1 MFTTRISGDMKI
13 FAADVAESSATATC
27 NTPVQQQQ
35 QQQQLE
41 FRSRMSNGSPG
52 SKAGQC
58 HLKFGKYNH
67 KTANLLRQVSS
78 CHSGSNS
85 NNSSNSESN
94 KGQQQQQL
102 HYCNNSHSWARK
114 KYFGNSGSSSSS
126 NNVQQQ
132 QQQQSAYYQR
142 QQQQDQQALN
152 NNNVLM
158 KNQNIL
164 QQVADGKASD
174 SNNNG
179 GSSNRMAAKP
189 AKWPNDNSSGSNSN
203 SVGCRNSNSNS
214 SSTKKRNS
222 SSAEAT
228 AAYYRKDPESRN
240 PDAAAEATE
249 ADAAATDACNTSAS
263 TTGSSSGS
271 ASAETSLAK
280 GQDPE
285 QDQTAKQ
292 RPRQQPLSFWK
303 TNYPQPSASQ
313 LKDETVAA
321 VVSAA
326 AAAASEQ
333 QQQQQSLSFEHR
345 RNSGYQQHQQHNYY
359 PYYYSQPKQL
369 TIASFLQKE
378 LLPESSEKPTQHS
391 SSSSSNASNNGNL
404 ISGNTGNSSSNSN
417 TGSSNHISSGN
428 SNSNSNGNSNGN
440 YSRQQYGHQSVGNG
454 YQQQQQRYRNAQNAY
469 QQYQHQHQHQQQQQQ
484 QQHHAQQLHP
494 HQQGMGNSHFRR
506 KNSDNSSHSS
516 GINQKKMHYSP
527 PGKNGDPTDRSSSA
541 QQQQQQQQQHHHHP
555 HQQQKSIEILTSSNF
570 NAMHRRMQGGSN
582 KNGYYQHNYH
592 PLAGETGS
600 TPTRSE
606 HQNLYNL
613 TYIHVDM
620 EASATDGAGAGATPV
635 VKSSLLSKPS
645 ISITPASAT
654 TPTATV
660 ERGLPPAPLRSLS
673 APALPAPT
681 NHVRNMFAPPPLAMI
696 GPHGLLSPVTTTSTP
711 TKMISCAQLDEAITA
726 AAASGDQS
734 VTTSPSYNQAGSF
747 VIPHQQQPQQ
757 QSHLTPACSMS
768 QPPPPPPPQMFFHFA
783 EGFCNPGLGHQ
794 ARPAPVW
801 PHSSSP
807 CYPASY
813 GSSCSLSGNG
823 TGSGTSP
830 HNKDGNAVGLRP
842 VSPALS
848 SSSLGSESHW
858 SSTSNRSRL
867 GHGGHLSIS
876 PTPSALGSAQLSP
889 HLAEMHPLHQQH
901 PPPLANHH
909 PHGQMNGHAMNSY
922 VPHRP
927 PPPPPHPPIS
937 SPTPTIG
944 ATGGGGGGG
953 AGGLTPWYE
962 LLLPPDRYLAQ
973 ARNVEV
979 AVTPEKLICMCK
991 YDKLSAEIWK
1001 RFRGAQQ
1008 THKKF
1013 KMKMRLWR
1021 YLFLWMNQPMFE
1033 RYRICLVGS
1042 TITGFGTDSSD
1053 IDMCL
1058 LPEQGA
1064 HLHQQ
1069 HYHQHHHFHNE
1080 KRTEALIILTL
1091 FNAVL
1096 KDTEVFQDFNL
1107 IEARVPI
1114 LRFKDITNG
1123 IEVDLNFNNC
1133 VGIKNTYLLQLYAQ
1147 LDWRTRPLVVIVK
1160 LWAQYHDINDAKR
1173 MTISSY
1179 SLVLMV
1185 LHYLQHACVP
1195 HVLPCLH
1202 TLYPEK
1208 FQLGPQDCLDLDLIE
1223 PIEPYQALNNQTL
1236 GEHLLGFFKYYSSFD
1251 FRNLAI
1257 SIRTGGVLPVSTC
1270 RMAKSPKNDVY
1281 QWKELNIEEPFD
1293 LSNTARS
1300 VYDHATF
1307 ERVKA
1312 VFLASA
1318 RRLDHTLD
1326 LATVFRPIHHAPEN
1340 FAPQQPASSSFEQQL
1355 HHPNPGQ
1362 QRSGGGGGA
1371 AAMSSRL
1378 IPEAPSTFAET
1389 AAANVA

>member
-1 MFTTRISGDMKI
+1 MFTTRITGEMKI
-13 FAADVAESSATATC
+13 FAADVAESSATGTAAC
-27 NTPVQQQQ
+27 NTPVQ

-52 SKAGQC
+52 SKTGQC
-58 HLKFGKYNH
+58 HLKFGKYNN
-67 KTANLLRQVSS
+67 KTANLLRQVNI
-78 CHSGSNS
+78 CHSSSSGGSSS
-85 NNSSNSESN
+85 NNNEAN
-94 KGQQQQQL
+94 KGQQQLQQL

-114 KYFGNSGSSSSS
+114 KYFGNVSNSS
-126 NNVQQQ
+126 NNLQQQ
-132 QQQQSAYYQR
+132 QPQQQSAYYQR
-142 QQQQDQQALN
+142 QQQQQLQHQIQQQQDQQSLNN

-158 KNQNIL
+158 KNQNSIQPL
-164 QQVADGKASD
+164 MSECKSSD
-174 SNNNG
+174 SNNNCSTTNNRMSAKPVKWLSDNNNSSS
-179 GSSNRMAAKP
+179 SSNM
-189 AKWPNDNSSGSNSN
+189 NTNSN
-203 SVGCRNSNSNS
+203 TI
-214 SSTKKRNS
+214 STKKRNS
-222 SSAEAT
+222 ST
-228 AAYYRKDPESRN
+228 ADVNAGYYRKVAESGNSAESAAEMRET
-240 PDAAAEATE
+240 DAAAATT
-249 ADAAATDACNTSAS
+249 TDACHNRSPP
-263 TTGSSSGS
+263 TTGTAGR
-271 ASAETSLAK
+271 ETSLGK
-280 GQDPE
+280 TQDLE
-285 QDQTAKQ
+285 QDQTNQTNQPKQ

-303 TNYPQPSASQ
+303 TNYPQPTASQ
-313 LKDETVAA
+313 LKDKETVAA

-333 QQQQQSLSFEHR
+333 QQQSLSFEHR
-345 RNSGYQQHQQHNYY
+345 RNSGYQQQHQQHNNYY
-359 PYYYSQPKQL
+359 QYYYSQPKQL

-378 LLPESSEKPTQHS
+378 LLPDSSGEKAS
-391 SSSSSNASNNGNL
+391 CSSNSSNNNSNL
-404 ISGNTGNSSSNSN
+404 ISASSSNSN
-417 TGSSNHISSGN
+417 
-428 SNSNSNGNSNGN
+428 N
-440 YSRQQYGHQSVGNG
+440 YSRQQYGHQSVGSG
-454 YQQQQQRYRNAQNAY
+454 YQQRYRNAQNVY
-469 QQYQHQHQHQQQQQQ
+469 QQYQQQHHQAQ
-484 QQHHAQQLHP
+484 QQHS
-494 HQQGMGNSHFRR
+494 HQQFRR
-506 KNSDNSSHSS
+506 KHGDNSSNHSS

-527 PGKNGDPTDRSSSA
+527 TGKNGDPVERSSRDPG
-541 QQQQQQQQQHHHHP
+541 QQHHQQHL
-555 HQQQKSIEILTSSNF
+555 HQQQKTIEILASSNF
-570 NAMHRRMQGGSN
+570 SAMHRRMQGGNNN
-582 KNGYYQHNYH
+582 KNGYYQHNNYH
-592 PLAGETGS
+592 PLTGESGT

-606 HQNLYNL
+606 HQNIYNL
-613 TYIHVDM
+613 TYVHVDM
-620 EASATDGAGAGATPV
+620 EASAAAGDAGGAAPV
-635 VKSSLLSKPS
+635 VKPSLLGVKPS
-645 ISITPASAT
+645 ISITPASSSSAAT
-654 TPTATV
+654 TPTTV
-660 ERGLPPAPLRSLS
+660 VAPPPAHP
-673 APALPAPT
+673 PAT
-681 NHVRNMFAPPPLAMI
+681 TGHVRNMFAPPPLAMI
-696 GPHGLLSPVTTTSTP
+696 GVSPVSTPTP
-711 TKMISCAQLDEAITA
+711 TKMISCAQLDEAITSA

-734 VTTSPSYNQAGSF
+734 LATSPSYNQAGSGAF
-747 VIPHQQQPQQ
+747 ITIPPQQ
-757 QSHLTPACSMS
+757 QQASHLIPTS
-768 QPPPPPPPQMFFHFA
+768 QPPPPPPLPQMFHFHFA
-783 EGFCNPGLGHQ
+783 DGFCNPGPPVPPH
-794 ARPAPVW
+794 PPVW

-807 CYPASY
+807 CYPANSY
-813 GSSCSLSGNG
+813 GNGSGP
-823 TGSGTSP
+823 GTSP
-830 HNKDGNAVGLRP
+830 HNKDVNTTVGLRP

-858 SSTSNRSRL
+858 SSRL
-867 GHGGHLSIS
+867 SHGGHLSIS
-876 PTPSALGSAQLSP
+876 PTPSAQLSP
-889 HLAEMHPLHQQH
+889 HPLHQQH
-901 PPPLANHH
+901 PPPLSNHHGH
-909 PHGQMNGHAMNSY
+909 PHGQMNGHAMSSY
-922 VPHRP
+922 IPHRP
-927 PPPPPHPPIS
+927 PPPPPPPHPHPPIS
-937 SPTPTIG
+937 SPTPG
-944 ATGGGGGGG
+944 AT
-953 AGGLTPWYE
+953 AAPWYE

-979 AVTPEKLICMCK
+979 AVQPEKLICMCK
-991 YDKLSAEIWK
+991 YDSLSAEIWK

-1013 KMKMRLWR
+1013 KVKMRLWR

-1064 HLHQQ
+1064 HPHQQQQ
-1069 HYHQHHHFHNE
+1069 HYHQQHHHFHNE

-1123 IEVDLNFNNC
+1123 IEVDLNFNNS

-1208 FQLGPQDCLDLDLIE
+1208 FQLGQQDCLDLDLIE

-1251 FRNLAI
+1251 FRNFAI
-1257 SIRTGGVLPVSTC
+1257 SIRTGGVLPVATC

-1300 VYDHATF
+1300 VYDYATF
-1307 ERVKA
+1307 ERVKG

-1326 LATVFRPIHHAPEN
+1326 LATVFRPIHHVPPES
-1340 FAPQQPASSSFEQQL
+1340 FSQQQQQL
-1355 HHPNPGQ
+1355 LYPNPGQ
-1362 QRSGGGGGA
+1362 QRSAGGGGA
-1371 AAMSSRL
+1371 APMSSKL
-1378 IPEAPSTFAET
+1378 IPDAATTFAEAT
-1389 AAANVA
+1389 AANVA

>member
-1 MFTTRISGDMKI
+1 MFTTRISGEMKI

-35 QQQQLE
+35 QQQLE

-52 SKAGQC
+52 SKTGQC
-58 HLKFGKYNH
+58 HLKFGKYNN

-78 CHSGSNS
+78 CHSGSN
-85 NNSSNSESN
+85 NSSNISNTSSSNEAN

-102 HYCNNSHSWARK
+102 HYCNNNHSWARK
-114 KYFGNSGSSSSS
+114 KYFGNSNS
-126 NNVQQQ
+126 NVQQQQ
-132 QQQQSAYYQR
+132 QQQQSAYFQR
-142 QQQQDQQALN
+142 QQQQQQQQQQQHQIQQQQDQQSLN

-164 QQVADGKASD
+164 QQQVSDCKSSD
-174 SNNNG
+174 SNNNSS
-179 GSSNRMAAKP
+179 SSNRMAAKP
-189 AKWPNDNSSGSNSN
+189 AKFLNDNSSSSNISN
-203 SVGCRNSNSNS
+203 NSIGCRNSNSNTI
-214 SSTKKRNS
+214 STKKRNS
-222 SSAEAT
+222 SSA
-228 AAYYRKDPESRN
+228 
-240 PDAAAEATE
+240 DAAGTTE
-249 ADAAATDACNTSAS
+249 TDAAATDACNTSPP
-263 TTGSSSGS
+263 TTGSSAGS
-271 ASAETSLAK
+271 TNTETSLAK
-280 GQDPE
+280 TQDPE

-303 TNYPQPSASQ
+303 TNYPQATASQ
-313 LKDETVAA
+313 LKDKETVAA

-333 QQQQQSLSFEHR
+333 QQQQQTLSFEHR
-345 RNSGYQQHQQHNYY
+345 RNSGYQQHQQNNYY
-359 PYYYSQPKQL
+359 QYYYSQPKQL

-378 LLPESSEKPTQHS
+378 LLPESLDKPTQQS
-391 SSSSSNASNNGNL
+391 STNTGSSSNSN
-404 ISGNTGNSSSNSN
+404 SNTGNSSSNS
-417 TGSSNHISSGN
+417 SNLLSSSG
-428 SNSNSNGNSNGN
+428 NSNGNSNSNNN
-440 YSRQQYGHQSVGNG
+440 YSRQQYGHQSVGNS
-454 YQQQQQRYRNAQNAY
+454 YHQQQQRYRNAQNAY
-469 QQYQHQHQHQQQQQQ
+469 QQYQHQHQHQQQQ
-484 QQHHAQQLHP
+484 HHAQQQHS

-506 KNSDNSSHSS
+506 KNSDNNNHSS
-516 GINQKKMHYSP
+516 GINQKKMHYST
-527 PGKNGDPTDRSSSA
+527 PGKNGEPTDRSSSG
-541 QQQQQQQQQHHHHP
+541 QQQQQQQQHHHP
-555 HQQQKSIEILTSSNF
+555 HQQQKTIEILASSNF
-570 NAMHRRMQGGSN
+570 NAMHRRMQGGNN

-592 PLAGETGS
+592 PLAGEPGS

-606 HQNLYNL
+606 HQNIYNL

-620 EASATDGAGAGATPV
+620 EATATGEAGGSANTVVAGATAV
-635 VKSSLLSKPS
+635 VKPPLLSKPS
-645 ISITPASAT
+645 ISITPAAAT

-660 ERGLPPAPLRSLS
+660 ERAIPPAPLRSVA
-673 APALPAPT
+673 APALPPPT
-681 NHVRNMFAPPPLAMI
+681 SHVRNMFAPPPLALI
-696 GPHGLLSPVTTTSTP
+696 GAHGLLSPVTTTSTP

-734 VTTSPSYNQAGSF
+734 VTTSPSFNQAGSF
-747 VIPHQQQPQQ
+747 VVPPQHQQP
-757 QSHLTPACSMS
+757 SHLIPPCSTS

-783 EGFCNPGLGHQ
+783 EGFCNPGMSHQ

-801 PHSSSP
+801 PHSTSP

-830 HNKDGNAVGLRP
+830 HNKDGNVVGLRP

-889 HLAEMHPLHQQH
+889 HLAEMGVPHPLHQQH
-901 PPPLANHH
+901 PPPLSNHH
-909 PHGQMNGHAMNSY
+909 LHGQMNGHAMNSY
-922 VPHRP
+922 VSHR

-953 AGGLTPWYE
+953 TGVGGPWYE

-979 AVTPEKLICMCK
+979 VVQPEKLICMCK

-1021 YLFLWMNQPMFE
+1021 YLFLWMNPMFE

-1114 LRFKDITNG
+1114 LRFKDISNG

-1133 VGIKNTYLLQLYAQ
+1133 VGIKNTYLLQFYAQ

-1208 FQLGPQDCLDLDLIE
+1208 FQLGQQDCLDLDLIE
-1223 PIEPYQALNNQTL
+1223 PIEPYQGLNNQTL

-1251 FRNLAI
+1251 FRNFAI

-1300 VYDHATF
+1300 VYDYATF
-1307 ERVKA
+1307 ERVKS

-1326 LATVFRPIHHAPEN
+1326 LATIFRPIHHVPEN
-1340 FAPQQPASSSFEQQL
+1340 FAPQQPSSFEQQL
-1355 HHPNPGQ
+1355 HYPNPGQ
-1362 QRSGGGGGA
+1362 QRSGGGGA

-1378 IPEAPSTFAET
+1378 IPDAPTTFAET